1 MSIVVRNPTRTK
13 WTESGDG
20 QLDMDPASTPS
31 TIRSSTSSVE
41 TLFFHQKTE
50 GLTPKPVKVG
60 GSDRPPRL
68 KLSDL
73 IHTNKQ
79 PSILSQF
86 QFSSTTQ
93 FQCFVSNPQNSLRPK
108 NPKIKTPPKR

>member
-1 MSIVVRNPTRTK
+1 MSIVVTNPTRTK

-41 TLFFHQKTE
+41 ALFFHQKTE

-60 GSDRPPRL
+60 GSVGLPG
-68 KLSDL
+68 
-73 IHTNKQ
+73 
-79 PSILSQF
+79 
-86 QFSSTTQ
+86 
-93 FQCFVSNPQNSLRPK
+93 
-108 NPKIKTPPKR
+108 